1 MYPNLIGRRVA
12 ILVEDGFEQVEL
24 TSPMGALGAAGAE
37 IDIVSPRPTTV
48 RGWQHGEWGS
58 LFSVTRPVREVGAAD
73 YDALVL
79 PGGVINPDRLRRDE
93 RSVEFVREF
102 FAAGKP
108 VAAICH
114 GPQMLIEA
122 GIVRGRRL
130 TSFASIRTDLQNA
143 GARWV
148 DEALVIDEGL
158 VTSRSPEDLP
168 HFNRGMVEEFTE
180 GRHPV
185 ASGAGTGG
193 PARGTPTG

>member
-1 MYPNLIGRRVA
+1 MFPNLIGRRIA

-24 TSPMGALGAAGAE
+24 TSPMDALRAAGAD
-37 IDIVSPRPTTV
+37 IDVVSPRPQTV
-48 RGWQHGEWGS
+48 RGWNHGEWGS
-58 LFSVTRPVREVGAAD
+58 LFAVARTVAQVGVQD

-79 PGGVINPDRLRRDE
+79 PGGVINPDRLRRDA

-114 GPQMLIEA
+114 GPQILIEA
-122 GIVRGRRL
+122 DVVRDRRL
-130 TSFASIRTDLQNA
+130 TSFASIRTDLVNA

-148 DEALVIDEGL
+148 DEALVIDQGL
-158 VTSRSPEDLP
+158 ITSRSPDDLP

-185 ASGAGTGG
+185 ASGVG
-193 PARGTPTG
+193 PGDGESGSRRG